1 MPSKPTT
8 NCGAL
13 FPNLVKCVQVLK
25 VSTPSGMPNASAGQ
39 PAEKIRES
47 QRSRVSNAPSNP
59 RDERV
64 LVVPSAAFDQLGRFQ
79 GFSPDAD
86 RYVEALLVP
95 ELVSFRPRSIV
106 EDDPSYK
113 QIIPY
118 VVFRSG
124 DQVFCYRRGDGS
136 GEVRLRRKRS
146 IGVGG
151 HVDEAD
157 AQGPGLSTL
166 DAYETAVRRELEEEV
181 EIRSPGMISR
191 FGLINDDATPVGR
204 VHLGIVHL
212 FRLETPN
219 VVAREDGL
227 VETGFLN
234 LDDLAAIR
242 DDLETW
248 SQICLDA
255 LRTTLIPHAGQ
266 N

>member
-1 MPSKPTT
+1 M
-8 NCGAL
+8 
-13 FPNLVKCVQVLK
+13 
-25 VSTPSGMPNASAGQ
+25 
-39 PAEKIRES
+39 
-47 QRSRVSNAPSNP
+47 SNAVTNP
-59 RDERV
+59 MDERV
-64 LVVPSAAFDQLGRFQ
+64 LVIPSAAFDQLGRFQ

-86 RYVEALLVP
+86 RYVAALLVP
-95 ELVSFRPRSIV
+95 ELVSFRPRSAV

-124 DQVFCYRRGDGS
+124 EEVFCYRRGEGS
-136 GEVRLRRKRS
+136 GEARLRRKRS

-151 HVDEAD
+151 HVDQAD

-181 EIRSPGMISR
+181 DVRSPGVISR

-212 FRLETPN
+212 FQLEAPN
-219 VVAREDGL
+219 VVAREEGL
-227 VETGFLN
+227 VETGFLS
-234 LDDLAAIR
+234 LDTLLGLR

-255 LRTTLIPHAGQ
+255 LRAALIPQTG
-266 N
+266 